1 MSSMEAGVVF
11 RCAGRGTM
19 KPKFECIRVHESQS
33 MRITS
38 VWVVLAVL
46 ILVGGCQSGPS
57 SVTGGYTSERE
68 DFNIFGI
75 RYSAGKS
82 VSMQKAS
89 DLALMRAAELT
100 LENGFEYLAV
110 VASEN
115 ETDSLRGPVAGL
127 AIGCF
132 RKEPKHIR
140 SAYDVYKAADV
151 FEEMAMKYE
160 IKRGGQPIQP
170 RRGAFKPAPDSIQF
184 SIAPWYTGQP
194 LAVDD
199 VEYIVRGTSG
209 FDMDGTWVGRYT
221 DLENPV
227 ESIDDFI
234 EAAKPIAAQYGS
246 NAIVVEDDPARI
258 HGTARFN
265 DIEEVLIGFVADL
278 YVVPTASLGIEWEP
292 GDMMLGK
299 YIIRRF
305 RPGSRCADAGLK
317 LGDKVLAVNGID
329 VLETN
334 AMLQQTMQWSV
345 DEKATLAVVRN
356 GEEIQ
361 IEVPLVPNM
370 IVAR

>member
-1 MSSMEAGVVF
+1 MLVV
-11 RCAGRGTM
+11 A
-19 KPKFECIRVHESQS
+19 
-33 MRITS
+33 
-38 VWVVLAVL
+38 
-46 ILVGGCQSGPS
+46 GGCDPGYQSGQS
-57 SVTGGYTSERE
+57 SPTRGYFTERE

-75 RYSAGKS
+75 RYSGGKS
-82 VSMQKAS
+82 VSMQRAS

-100 LENGFEYLAV
+100 LEYGFEYLAV
-110 VASEN
+110 IASEN
-115 ETDSLRGPVAGL
+115 ETDTSRGPAAGL

-132 RKEPKHIR
+132 RREPTHIR
-140 SAYDVYKAADV
+140 TAYAVYNAADV
-151 FEEMAMKYE
+151 FEEMALKYNL
-160 IKRGGQPIQP
+160 KKGGDPIQP
-170 RRGAFKPAPDSIQF
+170 KRGAFEPAPDSIQF
-184 SIAPWYTGQP
+184 SIAPWYAGRP
-194 LAVDD
+194 IDVED

-221 DLENPV
+221 DLENPL
-227 ESIDDFI
+227 ETIDDFI
-234 EAAKPIAAQYGS
+234 EAARPIAAQYGA
-246 NAIVVEDDPARI
+246 NAIVLEDDPTRI

-305 RPGSRCADAGLK
+305 RPGSRCAGAGLK

-334 AMLQQTMQWSV
+334 AVLLQTMQWSV
-345 DEKATLAVVRN
+345 DEKATLAVVRH

-370 IVAR
+370 IVAP